1 MATQEPIIKRYKK
14 NPILTKEDVPYPV
27 ATVHNAGIVKHNGR
41 YIMLFRSHLHN
52 GRSIIGRADSEDGF
66 SFTVH
71 PEPFLTPAKDTIFAD
86 YEEFG
91 VEDLRI
97 NPMEGEYLLTYS
109 AYSRHG
115 VRIGLART
123 KDFENIERI
132 ALDHPGRPSQ
142 CGYFPGEIPR
152 TIRASGP
159 AAFRNFTLVHL
170 DFLFPGPGALG
181 RFTGDYEAGSL
192 SLG

>member
-1 MATQEPIIKRYKK
+1 MPGKEPIIRRYEK
-14 NPILTKEDVPYPV
+14 NPILTKGDVPYPV
-27 ATVHNAGIVKHNGR
+27 ATVHNAGIVKHNDR

-52 GRSIIGRADSEDGF
+52 GRSVIGRADSDDGF

-71 PEPFLTPAKDTIFAD
+71 PEPFLTPSKEKAFGG

-97 NPMEGEYLLTYS
+97 NPVEDEYLLTYS

-123 KDFENIERI
+123 RDFNSMDRVAMITQADLRNVVIFPEKFQGRY
-132 ALDHPGRPSQ
+132 ARLDRPHS
-142 CGYFPGEIPR
+142 EISPWS
-152 TIRASGP
+152 IWISYSP
-159 AAFRNFTLVHL
+159 DLVHW
-170 DFLFPGPGALG
+170 
-181 RFTGDYEAGSL
+181 GSH
-192 SLG
+192 G

>member
-1 MATQEPIIKRYKK
+1 MPGKEPIITRYEK

-27 ATVHNAGIVKHNGR
+27 ATVHNAGIIKHSDR

-52 GRSIIGRADSEDGF
+52 GRSVIGRADSDDGF

-71 PEPFLTPAKDTIFAD
+71 PEPFLTPSTDNAFAA

-97 NPMEGEYLLTYS
+97 NPVEGEYLLTYS

-115 VRIGLART
+115 VRIALCRAR
-123 KDFENIERI
+123 DFKHIERVAMI
-132 ALDHPGRPSQ
+132 TQADLRNVVIFPEKFQGRYARLDGPIRRSRPGQS
-142 CGYFPGEIPR
+142 GFPI
-152 TIRASGP
+152 
-159 AAFRNFTLVHL
+159 
-170 DFLFPGPGALG
+170 PGPRSLG
-181 RFTGDYEAGSL
+181 RFTGNSASGSL